1 MSVDAEAIARQVV
14 LTLRDAGH
22 VAYFAGGCV
31 RDRLLGLE
39 PKDYDIATDAPPA
52 RVQALFRNTQSVGAA
67 FGVILVRLGGWQ
79 IEVATFRSD
88 GRYDDG
94 RRPESVTFSTAE
106 ADAERRDF
114 SINGLFYDPDAD
126 RVIDYVGGQAD
137 LASRTLRA
145 IGDPAARFGE
155 DHLRLLR
162 AVRFAARFG
171 LSIEPATAAAIEAH
185 AKELPRISAERI
197 ADELRRILTAPTR
210 DIGFRLLWRH
220 GLLRELLATL
230 TNRSAATL
238 DEARSL
244 LLRLAPG
251 EAIAFP
257 VAWLATLI
265 DVRWQSGGG
274 RHDLLGNLTPADA
287 GQLVRL
293 TRTLLR
299 PSNDEAEA
307 ITDIARWTHDV
318 LNRPTPDDARLKRL
332 LARPTAAQTRQL
344 LDALAA
350 TGVAVD
356 RIAGLRSRFATLSQG
371 DVAPLPL
378 VTGDDLV
385 RAGHRPGPAFKRA
398 LTEAYDAQLN
408 GELSDSTAALA
419 FAETLLGKP

>member
-1 MSVDAEAIARQVV
+1 MSPDAEINARQIVR
-14 LTLRDAGH
+14 TLRDAGH

-31 RDRLLGLE
+31 RDRLLGLV
-39 PKDYDIATDAPPA
+39 PKDYDVATDAPPP
-52 RVQALFRNTQSVGAA
+52 RVRQLFRNTQAVGAA
-67 FGVILVRLGGWQ
+67 FGVILVRLGGSQ

-106 ADAERRDF
+106 ADAQRRDF
-114 SINGLFYDPDAD
+114 SINGLFFDPDAGE
-126 RVIDYVGGQAD
+126 VIDYVNGQAD

-171 LSIEPATAAAIEAH
+171 LTIDPATAAAIDAH
-185 AKELPRISAERI
+185 ATELPRISAERI
-197 ADELRRILTAPTR
+197 ADELRRVLTAPTR
-210 DIGFRLLWRH
+210 DAGFRLLWRH
-220 GLLRELLATL
+220 GLLRVLLPTL
-230 TNRSAATL
+230 AGQSNVSL

-244 LLRLAPG
+244 LLHLSPG
-251 EAIAFP
+251 EAVGFP

-265 DVRWQSGGG
+265 DVRWQSSGG
-274 RHDLLGNLTPADA
+274 RHDLLGNLAPGDADK
-287 GQLVRL
+287 LVRR

-299 PSNDEAEA
+299 PSNDETDA
-307 ITDIARWTHDV
+307 ISDIARQTHDV
-318 LNRPTPDDARLKRL
+318 LNTPKPDDARLKRL
-332 LARPTAAQTRQL
+332 LARPAATQIRQL
-344 LDALAA
+344 LDALAE

-356 RIAGLRSRFATLSQG
+356 RVTTLRPRLEALSQG

-398 LTEAYDAQLN
+398 LTAAYDAQLN
-408 GELSDSTAALA
+408 GELADATAALA
-419 FAETLLGKP
+419 FAERLLGKL